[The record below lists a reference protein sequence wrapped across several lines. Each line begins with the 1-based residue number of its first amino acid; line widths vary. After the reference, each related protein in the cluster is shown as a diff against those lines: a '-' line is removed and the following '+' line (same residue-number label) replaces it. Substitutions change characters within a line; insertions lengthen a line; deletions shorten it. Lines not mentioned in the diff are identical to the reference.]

1 LKCFTTEDDGMQGT
15 MHPTTQC
22 HIPEDWN
29 NKVYI
34 LQSIYIL
41 VSFQPL
47 YIVDSF
53 LLNKQRLHH
62 NIKDVQFFDDTSYWK
77 GWVNWWC
84 FWHVCGM
91 CPFRILTRTIT
102 IQTHAFYGFPH
113 SFGTINEVITTSS
126 HTPSNS
132 QSLIIPSFNSPKKS
146 KLQNDAHCTARAW
159 KLITHRFWG
168 IDDSSIV
175 AKLQH
180 AQHCGKNCIRQ
191 EECQSL
197 QRNNIKSVRVRVLQN
212 LSTLTSH
219 PTPLQKCE
227 CLLLLVAHIQT
238 WTNISELS
246 QRFGMV
252 DTIFITISF

>member
-1 LKCFTTEDDGMQGT
+1 

-29 NKVYI
+29 NKVHI
-34 LQSIYIL
+34 PQSIYIF

-62 NIKDVQFFDDTSYWK
+62 NIKDIHFFDDTSYWK

-84 FWHVCGM
+84 FWHVCGI
-91 CPFRILTRTIT
+91 CLFIILTRTIT
-102 IQTHAFYGFPH
+102 IQTHAFPH

-126 HTPSNS
+126 HISSNS
-132 QSLIIPSFNSPKKS
+132 QSLIIPSLSSPKKS
-146 KLQNDAHCTARAW
+146 KLQHYAHCTARAW
-159 KLITHRFWG
+159 KLITHHFWG

-180 AQHCGKNCIRQ
+180 AQHCSKNCIRQ

-197 QRNNIKSVRVRVLQN
+197 QSNNIQSMSVHVMRN

-219 PTPLQKCE
+219 PTHPQKWE
-227 CLLLLVAHIQT
+227 CFLLLLTYIQT
-238 WTNISELS
+238 WKTLESISAIWDGWHYCHYNATSL
-246 QRFGMV
+246 
-252 DTIFITISF
+252 